1 MTEPQ
6 FSPVPSCKGWREVS
20 IFLSLA
26 GMQGARVRPPACA
39 SLPFLP
45 DMSLTW
51 GWRNRSG
58 DSDGQTPKC
67 PLCIYLTVTQ
77 GL

>member
-26 GMQGARVRPPACA
+26 GMQGA
-39 SLPFLP
+39 SLPSLP